1 MSVTYD
7 YIRDPQ
13 EIYRQSFAQIQAAAD
28 LSALPADIA
37 DVAIRIIHACGMP
50 EVLDELAWTNDAAA
64 KGRAALKAGA
74 PIIADCR
81 MAMDG
86 IIRNRLPADNAVLC
100 PLTDER
106 VPDLALE
113 IGNTRS
119 AAAVELWREHLEG
132 AVVVIGN
139 APTALFHLLEILH
152 DGAPKPSLIL
162 GFPVGFV
169 GAAESKE
176 ALIEANIGV
185 PYMTLRGRRGGSA
198 IASAALNAVAKDNQ

>member
-1 MSVTYD
+1 MYD

-28 LSALPADIA
+28 LSKMPADIA
-37 DVAIRIIHACGMP
+37 DVAVRIIHACGMP
-50 EVLDELAWTNDAAA
+50 EVVDDLAWTSDAAA
-64 KGRAALKAGA
+64 KGRAALKAGV

-106 VPDLALE
+106 VPGLALE

-139 APTALFHLLEILH
+139 APTALFHLLEILA
-152 DGAPKPSLIL
+152 DGAPKPAVIL